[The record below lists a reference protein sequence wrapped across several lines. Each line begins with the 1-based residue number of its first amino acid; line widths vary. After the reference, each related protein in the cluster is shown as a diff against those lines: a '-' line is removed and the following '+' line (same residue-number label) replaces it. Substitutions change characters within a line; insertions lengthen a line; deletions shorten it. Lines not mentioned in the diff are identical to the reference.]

1 MSEKVEL
8 SKELQDFILEWK
20 NKPGNLI
27 VVLHRVQ
34 EIYGFIPR
42 DVAHEVSRKLEV
54 PLAKIFGV
62 ATFYHFFKLTKPGTY
77 QIAVCM
83 GTACYLKGGEDLL
96 EELKN
101 LLGVEEGQTTSDGKF
116 SIEGVRCVGCC
127 GLAPAIVINGKVFG
141 KVVKDDLPEILA
153 QYTKE
158 EVSS

>member
-8 SKELQDFILEWK
+8 TKELQDFILEWK